1 MNIESEYSSLTDL
14 LQTQSTLQNRDLAAG
29 KTGVSKLELQQQVSL
44 GMMKQA
50 MEAPKQILQLI
61 SDKSVDIYA

>member
-14 LQTQSTLQNRDLAAG
+14 LQTQSTLQNSDLAAG
-29 KTGVSKLELQQQVSL
+29 KTNVSKLELQQQVSL

-50 MEAPKQILQLI
+50 MEAPKQVLQLI
-61 SDKSVDIYA
+61 TDKSVDIYA